1 MTERN
6 PEPPGTGPDGHG
18 TGSPDPL
25 SDLKARLL
33 RARGRGREH
42 GAERGR
48 GVEMS
53 GAGVALRAGI
63 EMVGTLAV
71 GVGIGW
77 ALDLWLGTG
86 PWLLVV
92 FFFVGAAAGM
102 LNVYRAMSGMGAGAG
117 SRGGSGDDKDGDSG
131 GAGRRPG
138 PPPAE

>member
-1 MTERN
+1 
-6 PEPPGTGPDGHG
+6 
-18 TGSPDPL
+18 
-25 SDLKARLL
+25 
-33 RARGRGREH
+33 
-42 GAERGR
+42 
-48 GVEMS
+48 
-53 GAGVALRAGI
+53 VALRAGI

-102 LNVYRAMSGMGAGAG
+102 LNVYRAMSGMDAGAG
-117 SRGGSGDDKDGDSG
+117 SRGGSGDDEDGDSG